1 MEKVDAFYQ
10 AGKYVAAICAAPII
24 FGHRGYLRG
33 RKACSYPDFEGHL
46 EGATVTAGPVEKDGN
61 VITSRGMG
69 TSIDF
74 ALAIAEVF
82 CGKQAADDM
91 AKRIVYRA

>member
-1 MEKVDAFYQ
+1 M
-10 AGKYVAAICAAPII
+10 
-24 FGHRGYLRG
+24 
-33 RKACSYPDFEGHL
+33 
-46 EGATVTAGPVEKDGN
+46 TAGPVEVDGN

-74 ALAIAEVF
+74 ALAIAEIF

-91 AKRIVYRA
+91 AAKIVYRK